1 MIGFE
6 RRAVGLLWLV
16 AAVVGG
22 VTSSVDA
29 GETIN
34 LFDGKSLAGWSA
46 KEPVARSK
54 WTVAAA
60 QLDSKDA
67 TRLALSTPAASDGA
81 LVNDAQ
87 PKPTK
92 ETRGVDIFS
101 QRKFGDCTIE
111 LEFMV
116 PQGSNSGVYVM
127 GEYEIQIKDSYG
139 EEKLTYQG
147 LGAIYKVATAR
158 VNAARKPGQWQS
170 MRIEFIAPRFEGG
183 KKVANARIV
192 KIVLND
198 QVIHEDVELTDVT
211 PGGLTGKKMAAGPL
225 MFQGDHGPVAYRNI
239 RVTLP

>member
-22 VTSSVDA
+22 VASSVDA

-46 KEPVARSK
+46 KEPVARSR

-67 TRLALSTPAASDGA
+67 ARLALSTPAASDGA

-139 EEKLTYQG
+139 QEKLTYQG

-198 QVIHEDVELTDVT
+198 QVIHENLELTDVT
-211 PGGLTGKKMAAGPL
+211 PGGLTGKEMAAGPL

>member
-1 MIGFE
+1 
-6 RRAVGLLWLV
+6 VGLLWLV

-22 VTSSVDA
+22 AASSVDA

-46 KEPVARSK
+46 KEPVARSR
-54 WTVAAA
+54 WTVAAT

-67 TRLALSTPAASDGA
+67 ARLALSTPAASDGA

-139 EEKLTYQG
+139 QEKLTYQG

-158 VNAARKPGQWQS
+158 VNAARQPGQWQS

-198 QVIHEDVELTDVT
+198 QVIHENLELTDVT
-211 PGGLTGKKMAAGPL
+211 PGGLTGKEMAAGPL
-225 MFQGDHGPVAYRNI
+225 MFQGDHGPVAYRSI

>member
-1 MIGFE
+1 MVGFG
-6 RRAVGLLWLV
+6 RRAVGLLGMM
-16 AAVVGG
+16 AVVAGG
-22 VTSSVDA
+22 VVSSVEA
-29 GETIN
+29 GETIC

-60 QLDSKDA
+60 QMDAKDPA
-67 TRLALSTPAASDGA
+67 RLVLAAPGA
-81 LVNDAQ
+81 SEGVLVNDAQ

-92 ETRGVDIFS
+92 ETRGVDLFTE
-101 QRKFGDCTIE
+101 RKFGDCTIE

-127 GEYEIQIKDSYG
+127 GEYEIQIKDSHG
-139 EEKLTYQG
+139 EENLTYQG

-158 VNAARKPGQWQS
+158 VNAARQPGQWQS
-170 MRIEFIAPRFEGG
+170 MRIEFVAPRFDGE
-183 KKVANARIV
+183 KKVANGRFV
-192 KIVLND
+192 KIVLNG
-198 QVIHEDVELTDVT
+198 QMIHENVELTDVT
-211 PGGLTGKKMAAGPL
+211 PGGLTKKEAPVGPL

>member
-1 MIGFE
+1 M
-6 RRAVGLLWLV
+6 VGLRMCAWGLV
-16 AAVVGG
+16 ALVVGG
-22 VTSSVDA
+22 GVSNLEA
-29 GETIN
+29 GETVN
-34 LFDGKSLAGWSA
+34 LFDGKSLAGWVA

-54 WTVAAA
+54 WKVAMATMDPQDAGRLVLAA
-60 QLDSKDA
+60 PGTA
-67 TRLALSTPAASDGA
+67 DGA

-92 ETRGVDIFS
+92 ETRGVDLFTE
-101 QRKFGDCTIE
+101 RKFGDCTIE

-139 EEKLTYQG
+139 DENLTYQG

-170 MRIEFIAPRFEGG
+170 MRIEFIAPRFQGE
-183 KKVANARIV
+183 KKVANARLV
-192 KIVLND
+192 KVVLND
-198 QVIHEDVELTDVT
+198 QVIHENLELTDVT
-211 PGGLTGKKMAAGPL
+211 PGGLAKKEVPVGPL